1 MADVKDL
8 PKVEA
13 NLKSEIEK
21 PADLKH
27 VEVAEKN
34 VLPSAE
40 DLKAEKTHENLQKGI
55 EGFTPDKLKAV
66 KTKEPASGAE
76 CKLSPCT
83 IIIFQVSF

>member
-1 MADVKDL
+1 MKFL
-8 PKVEA
+8 Q
-13 NLKSEIEK
+13 
-21 PADLKH
+21 
-27 VEVAEKN
+27 VAEKN

-83 IIIFQVSF
+83 IIIFQVSFFFGSSH

>member
-1 MADVKDL
+1 MVDQVQS
-8 PKVEA
+8 PKER
-13 NLKSEIEK
+13 EIEK

-55 EGFTPDKLKAV
+55 EGFTPDKLKQV

-76 CKLSPCT
+76 CK
-83 IIIFQVSF
+83 

>member
-27 VEVAEKN
+27 VEVSNKN
-34 VLPSAE
+34 IMPYSLANFLR
-40 DLKAEKTHENLQKGI
+40 D
-55 EGFTPDKLKAV
+55 
-66 KTKEPASGAE
+66 
-76 CKLSPCT
+76 
-83 IIIFQVSF
+83 

>member
-27 VEVAEKN
+27 VEV
-34 VLPSAE
+34 S
-40 DLKAEKTHENLQKGI
+40 
-55 EGFTPDKLKAV
+55 
-66 KTKEPASGAE
+66 
-76 CKLSPCT
+76 
-83 IIIFQVSF
+83 